1 MGHGLNFLNCRDA
14 QGHVRSG
21 IAYYNDIGDHN
32 IGEQPQDFVYTDDA
46 GNTHWESNDEQSAA
60 FANGTLVK
68 WQIEPDAQSK
78 NQNDVVGWASNPYQ
92 RFTVHK
98 ADKGKWIFKNN
109 DGYDCFA
116 VYYAY

>member
-1 MGHGLNFLNCRDA
+1 MSKVSRALYLCVSMA
-14 QGHVRSG
+14 RSDRLTLLVHLLG
-21 IAYYNDIGDHN
+21 
-32 IGEQPQDFVYTDDA
+32 
-46 GNTHWESNDEQSAA
+46 AA